1 MPNHRQE
8 RNYFMEETKV
18 TQPEVTEEV
27 SNTNPSVD
35 DEDFFSEVDNEV
47 IKDGESNEDLES
59 GEENQTEP
67 KEESKEEDGNYK
79 SLLDELSKKVK
90 YNKESVQIESIDDV
104 INNYQKGLNYD
115 KLQEKLNNLENSKAM
130 SYINNKAQELGMS
143 VDEYMD
149 QVENYEKEQE
159 KQRQQEKLEDM
170 IANGVPEDV
179 AKEVI
184 ATSQLRKELQAEKNK
199 LEQEKKLKEDK
210 ESKDKEY
217 ADFIKEFPNVNADD
231 IPKEVFEDA
240 QNSSLR
246 EAYMKYQLE
255 EQKKQIEILKK
266 QNENKSSSVG
276 STTEFGGND
285 SKPTDPFLAGF
296 ED

>member
-1 MPNHRQE
+1 
-8 RNYFMEETKV
+8 MEETKV

-27 SNTNPSVD
+27 ANTNPSN
-35 DEDFFSEVDNEV
+35 DEDFFDEVNQEI
-47 IKDGESNEDLES
+47 IKENDGESNEDLET

-67 KEESKEEDGNYK
+67 KEESKEDFK

-104 INNYQKGLNYD
+104 VNNYQKGLNYD
-115 KLQEKLNNLENSKAM
+115 KLVEKLNSLENSKAM
-130 SYINNKAQELGMS
+130 SYINNKAEELGMS

-149 QVENYEKEQE
+149 QVENYEKEQQ
-159 KQRQQEKLEDM
+159 KQREQEKLDDM

-199 LEQEKKLKEDK
+199 LEKEKKEKQDK

-217 ADFIKEFPNVNADD
+217 ADFIKEFPEVKPED
-231 IPKEVFEDA
+231 IPKEVFVDA
-240 QNSSLR
+240 ENSSLR

-276 STTEFGGND
+276 STTEFGGKENK
-285 SKPTDPFLAGF
+285 SSDPFLAGF
-296 ED
+296 DE